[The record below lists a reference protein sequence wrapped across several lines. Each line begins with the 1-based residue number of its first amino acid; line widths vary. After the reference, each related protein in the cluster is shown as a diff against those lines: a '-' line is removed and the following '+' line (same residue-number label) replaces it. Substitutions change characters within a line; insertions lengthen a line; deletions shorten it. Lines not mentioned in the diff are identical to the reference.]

1 MTKNTRFS
9 PEVRQRAAR
18 MVLES
23 QGEYD
28 SQWATICSIAPK
40 IGCTPET
47 LRVWVRQHE
56 RDTGSGDGGLTTA
69 ERQRLK
75 ELERENRELRRS
87 NDILRQA
94 SAYFAKAEFDRLWK
108 KLMPLLDKLREQYG
122 VGPLCSELHIAPS
135 TYYHCQQQRHHPD
148 KRSARA
154 QRDDWLKKEIQR
166 VYDENHKVY
175 GVRKV
180 WRQLLREG
188 IRVARCTVAR
198 LMAVMGLAGVLRGK
212 KVRTTISRKAVAA
225 GDRVNRQFV
234 AERPDQL
241 WVADF
246 TYVSTWQGFVYV
258 AFIIDV
264 FAGYIVGWRVS
275 SSMETT
281 FVLDALEQVLWARR
295 PSGTVHHSDKGS
307 QYVSL
312 AYTQRLKEAGL
323 LASTGSTGDSYDNAM
338 AESINGLYKAE
349 VIHRKSWKNR
359 AEVELATLTWVDW
372 YNNRRLLER
381 LGHTPPAE
389 AEKAYYASIGNDDL
403 AA

>member
-1 MTKNTRFS
+1 KNTRFS
-9 PEVRQRAAR
+9 PEVRQRAIR

-23 QGEYD
+23 QDEYD
-28 SQWATICSIAPK
+28 SQWAAICSIAPK

-56 RDTGSGDGGLTTA
+56 RDTGGGDGGLTSA

-122 VGPLCSELHIAPS
+122 VGPVCSELHIAPS

-154 QRDDWLKKEIQR
+154 QHDDWLKREIQR
-166 VYDENHKVY
+166 VYDENHQVY

-281 FVLDALEQVLWARR
+281 FVLDALEQALWARR
-295 PSGTVHHSDKGS
+295 PSGTIHHSDKGS

-312 AYTQRLKEAGL
+312 AYTERLKEAGL

-372 YNNRRLLER
+372 YNNRRLLGR
-381 LGHTPPAE
+381 LGHTPPA
-389 AEKAYYASIGNDDL
+389 
-403 AA
+403 